1 MRFTRLKLRW
11 RRALSRTSVGRRFV
25 ERRDAA
31 REQRAVHEFRS
42 AGLADREYDFV
53 FVVTYGRSGST
64 LLQGVLNSIPGFLIR
79 GENHQALRHLFD
91 LHAALEWEHNRTLES
106 GNPTVTSP
114 WFGVAG
120 YPVQGALEEFR
131 RLALALLLRP
141 EEDTKTVGFKE
152 IRWEYEDLGAF
163 LDFLMGVFPGVR
175 FVFNTRNLDDVANSK
190 WWVETPGAREH
201 LQAVEARLLAECSRL
216 GARAFRVHYDDFVG
230 EPSALKGLFEW
241 LGAPYDDAA
250 IKAVLRQ
257 PHSY

>member
-1 MRFTRLKLRW
+1 
-11 RRALSRTSVGRRFV
+11 LSRTSVGRRFV
-25 ERRDAA
+25 ERRDEA
-31 REQRAVHEFRS
+31 RERRAVREFRT
-42 AGLADREYDFV
+42 AGRAEREYDFV

-91 LHAALEWEHNRTLES
+91 LHSALEREHIRTLDS

-131 RLALALLLRP
+131 RLALALFLRP

-163 LDFLMGVFPGVR
+163 IDFLAGVFPGAR
-175 FVFNTRNLDDVANSK
+175 FVFNTRNLDDVAKSK
-190 WWVETPGAREH
+190 WWVETPDAREH
-201 LQAVEARLLAECSRL
+201 LQAEEDRLLAECSRL
-216 GARAFRVHYDDFVG
+216 GVRAFRVRYDAFISD
-230 EPSALKGLFEW
+230 PSALKGLFDW

-250 IKAVLRQ
+250 VKAVLRQ